1 MKSSFVEEILH
12 SGDTRKTEDVNKQD
26 KIGESNYINIEFIEH
41 NVDLWSII
49 GA

>member
-1 MKSSFVEEILH
+1 MKSSFVEEILY
-12 SGDTRKTEDVNKQD
+12 SGGTRKIEEVNKQ
-26 KIGESNYINIEFIEH
+26 ESNYINIEFIEH